1 MKRFKKLKLQ
11 NRISLIYIIL
21 FLFLMVVSNLLII
34 YLVQRGNNK
43 PLEVAFKERKVLV
56 EEFFTKIE
64 SYSNQYDNLVLE
76 FNPKIEDNRVVYSQ
90 PFGPGTE
97 NFHYIMKIKTP
108 ATTASETIP
117 LNTLSTLETKEKPT
131 NVDEISKNI
140 ITELEKFEFN
150 TNDTKG
156 KVVELQQYGGVYRVI
171 KIHKEIKGNK
181 FDLYVLR
188 NVNEENKIYSR
199 LEYLILVFTVI
210 GIITIIIFANMI
222 SKVILRP
229 INNVIDTARS
239 ITAEDLSKRI
249 DIVNREDEL
258 GRLSLIINRMLD
270 RLEKSFD
277 NQAKFI
283 SDASHELRTPL
294 AIIKG
299 YAEIIKKRKLSNPE
313 VFDESI
319 NSIINEV
326 ENMGS
331 LVQKLLFLAK
341 GDTANINANF
351 TTIDSEEFIKHI
363 YSDSIVSWKTHNIIL
378 DRVDEYYL
386 RADKSLLQQAIRALI
401 ENSIKYSKKNT
412 NIYISSEK
420 QGNIAKISIRDEGI
434 GISDTDKERI
444 FERFYRADESR
455 NKFTGGTGLGLAIVS
470 KIVELHKG
478 KVSIESRIN
487 KGTKMT
493 IEIPTV

>member
-1 MKRFKKLKLQ
+1 MKRLKKLKLQ

-90 PFGPGTE
+90 PFEPGTE
-97 NFHYIMKIKTP
+97 NFHYIMKIKTSVENTP
-108 ATTASETIP
+108 ETIP
-117 LNTLSTLETKEKPT
+117 LNTLSTLETKEKPA
-131 NVDEISKNI
+131 NADVISKKI
-140 ITELEKFEFN
+140 ITELEKVNFN
-150 TNDTKG
+150 ANDTKG
-156 KVVELQQYGGVYRVI
+156 REIELQQYGGVYRVI

>member
-1 MKRFKKLKLQ
+1 
-11 NRISLIYIIL
+11 
-21 FLFLMVVSNLLII
+21 
-34 YLVQRGNNK
+34 
-43 PLEVAFKERKVLV
+43 
-56 EEFFTKIE
+56 
-64 SYSNQYDNLVLE
+64 
-76 FNPKIEDNRVVYSQ
+76 
-90 PFGPGTE
+90 
-97 NFHYIMKIKTP
+97 MKIKTSVENTP
-108 ATTASETIP
+108 ETIP
-117 LNTLSTLETKEKPT
+117 LNTLSTLETKEKPA
-131 NVDEISKNI
+131 NADVISKKI
-140 ITELEKFEFN
+140 IAELEKVDFN
-150 TNDTKG
+150 VNDTKG
-156 KVVELQQYGGVYRVI
+156 KEVELQQYGGVYRVI
-171 KIHKEIKGNK
+171 KIYKEIKGNK

-199 LEYLILVFTVI
+199 LEYLILLFTVI

-478 KVSIESRIN
+478 KVTIESRIN